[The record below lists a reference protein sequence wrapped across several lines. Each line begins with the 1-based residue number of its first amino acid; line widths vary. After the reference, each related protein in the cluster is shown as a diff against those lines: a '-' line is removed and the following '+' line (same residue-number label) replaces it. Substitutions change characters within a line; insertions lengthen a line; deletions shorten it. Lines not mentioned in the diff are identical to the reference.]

1 MAKDA
6 GRALEERASC
16 LSRLFLSWFT
26 DLMNVGSKK
35 VLEQED
41 LGGLAKIDESE
52 FNYCKLMEL
61 WDEEVNQKGLE
72 KALLIRVWFRFV
84 GFFTLAQ
91 LLLFAV
97 LDFSFQIASP
107 LLCRQIVRHVEGTE
121 IQRDCNSWY

>member
-1 MAKDA
+1 MSKDA
-6 GRALEERASC
+6 GRSLEERASC

-26 DLMNVGSKK
+26 DVMNTGSKK

-52 FNYCKLMEL
+52 YNYNKLMEL
-61 WDEEVNQKGLE
+61 WDEEVNEKGVE

-84 GFFTLAQ
+84 GFLTLAK

-107 LLCRQIVRHVEGTE
+107 LLCRLIVRHVHG
-121 IQRDCNSWY
+121 NLS